1 MKKIIVAMAVFVTV
15 LLAGSR
21 ADALVDVEARYWL
34 TNLDSSL
41 ASSTASVVGNDID
54 FVDDLGLDDQEGM
67 VEGRITLELGKHS
80 LRYGFVPMSWEGT
93 SNLSRQIT
101 WGGQTY
107 TASTDVDS
115 EITVNYH
122 RLGYRY
128 DIIDLLNNRLGVIF
142 EVKYFDADATIKDST
157 GTMNVTETFDLP
169 IPTVGVGGQVGLPFL
184 FSVSGE
190 VTGLALSSN
199 IYMVDGEAMV
209 NLTPAPFV
217 KLSAGYRYLAFHVED
232 NDDKA
237 DIKLSG
243 PFVALRADF

>member
-1 MKKIIVAMAVFVTV
+1 MKKTIIALAVFMTA
-15 LLAGSR
+15 LFAGSR

-41 ASSTASVVGNDID
+41 VSTTAGIPGNEID
-54 FVDDLGLDDQEGM
+54 FVDDLALDDQEGL

-80 LRYGFVPMSWEGT
+80 IRYGYVPMSWDG
-93 SNLSRQIT
+93 SNTLSQDVT
-101 WGGQTY
+101 WGGETF
-107 TASTDVDS
+107 TATTDVDS

-128 DIIDLLNNRLGVIF
+128 DIIDLLSNRVGVIV
-142 EVKYFDADATIKDST
+142 ELKYFDADATIKDST
-157 GTMNVTETFDLP
+157 GVMDVTESFDLP
-169 IPTVGVGGQVGLPFL
+169 IPTVGVGAQVGLPFL

-190 VTGLALSSN
+190 VTGLTLGSTA
-199 IYMVDGEAMV
+199 YMVDAEAMV

-217 KLSAGYRYLAFHVED
+217 KLSAGYRYMTFHVEQD
-232 NDDKA
+232 DDKA
-237 DIKLSG
+237 DLSLSG